1 MSDDLATRVLLVAPT
16 KKDGEVTSS
25 LLRKAGLIC
34 IVCDDLNRL
43 AREVRAGAGAVLLTE
58 EVLGAPEIDNVLRSL
73 AEQPSWSD
81 LPIIMLI
88 RGGVTSPAA
97 ANVLREMR
105 NVTLVERP
113 APTRSVVSAV
123 EAAVRSRERQ
133 YQIRDQI
140 EAIRIVRNERE
151 RLLESER
158 ASRQELERVG
168 RIKDEFLATLSHEL
182 RTPLSAIFGWVQILR
197 LKDPDAET
205 ISEGINVIDRNVRL
219 QTQLIDDLLDMSRI
233 ISGKLRLDVQAV
245 NMADVI
251 DSAIESVMPAMKA
264 KEIRLKKIVDPSAVS
279 VSGDPGRLQQVL
291 WNVLTNAIKFT
302 PKNGRIDVLAERV
315 DSHLEIRVRDTGE
328 GMTAE
333 FLPYIFE
340 RFKQADPSIT
350 RKHGGLG
357 LGLSIVRNLV
367 ELHGGVIRAESPG
380 LGQGATFTVS
390 LPLRV
395 VTNDVKRPPTNS
407 HALDARHCE
416 PASLSGLKVLV
427 VDDETDGRELVRR
440 FLLECEAI
448 TSLAGSSAEAQAII
462 PAFQPDVI
470 VSDIGMPIQD
480 GYEFMRIMRA
490 QGLRTPAVA
499 LTAFARPEDRIR
511 SIQAGYQMHL
521 PKPVEPAELIAV
533 IAGLAGR
540 YESLHRASIE

>member
-1 MSDDLATRVLLVAPT
+1 MSDDLLNRVLLVAPT

-25 LLRKAGLIC
+25 LLSKAGLNC
-34 IVCDDLNRL
+34 VVCDDLNHL

-58 EVLGAPEIDNVLRSL
+58 DVLSAPGADDLLRSL

-81 LPIIMLI
+81 LPIIMLM
-88 RGGVTSPAA
+88 RGGGTSPGA

-140 EAIRIVRNERE
+140 EAIRLGRNERE
-151 RLLESER
+151 QLLESER
-158 ASRQELERVG
+158 ASRQELERVS

-197 LKDPDAET
+197 MKAPDAET

-245 NMADVI
+245 AMADVI
-251 DSAIESVMPAMKA
+251 DSAIESVMPAISA
-264 KEIRLKKIVDPSAVS
+264 KEIHLKKVVDPSALS

-291 WNVLTNAIKFT
+291 WNLLTNAIKFT
-302 PKNGRIDVLAERV
+302 PKSGRIDVLAERV
-315 DSHLEIRVRDTGE
+315 DSHLEIRVSDTGE

-333 FLPYIFE
+333 FLPYLFE
-340 RFKQADPSIT
+340 RFKQADASIT

-367 ELHGGVIRAESPG
+367 ELHGGAVRAESPG
-380 LGQGATFTVS
+380 LGRGATFIIS
-390 LPLRV
+390 LPLRAV
-395 VTNDVKRPPTNS
+395 KSDVKRSPTHDGAVGARGSEPP
-407 HALDARHCE
+407 
-416 PASLSGLKVLV
+416 SLTGLKVLV

-440 FLLECEAI
+440 FLVECEAI
-448 TSLAGSSAEAQAII
+448 PSLAGSSAEAQALI

-480 GYEFMRIMRA
+480 GYEFMRIVRA
-490 QGLRTPAVA
+490 QGVRTPAVA

-540 YESLHRASIE
+540 YESLKRA

>member
-1 MSDDLATRVLLVAPT
+1 MSADLLTRVLLVAPT
-16 KKDGEVTSS
+16 KKDGEVTSA
-25 LLRKAGLIC
+25 LLRKAGLTC
-34 IVCDDLNRL
+34 VVCQDLNQL
-43 AREVRAGAGAVLLTE
+43 AREVSAGAAALLLTE
-58 EVLGAPEIDNVLRSL
+58 EVLGAPGIDNVLRAL
-73 AEQPSWSD
+73 AQQPSWSD
-81 LPIIMLI
+81 LPIIMLM

-291 WNVLTNAIKFT
+291 WNILTNAIKFT

>member
-1 MSDDLATRVLLVAPT
+1 MSDDLLIRVLLVAPT

-25 LLRKAGLIC
+25 LLSKAGLNC
-34 IVCDDLNRL
+34 VVCDDLNLL

-58 EVLGAPEIDNVLRSL
+58 DVLSAPGVDDLLRSL

-81 LPIIMLI
+81 LPIIMLM
-88 RGGVTSPAA
+88 RGGGTSPGA

-140 EAIRIVRNERE
+140 EAIRLGRYERE
-151 RLLESER
+151 QLLESER
-158 ASRQELERVG
+158 ASRQELERVS

-197 LKDPDAET
+197 MKAPDADT

-245 NMADVI
+245 TMADVI
-251 DSAIESVMPAMKA
+251 DSAVESVMPAISA
-264 KEIRLKKIVDPSAVS
+264 KEIHLEKVVDPSAVS
-279 VSGDPGRLQQVL
+279 VNGDPGRLQQVL
-291 WNVLTNAIKFT
+291 WNLLTNAVKFT
-302 PKNGRIDVLAERV
+302 PKSGRIDVLAERV
-315 DSHLEIRVRDTGE
+315 DSHLEIRVSDTGE

-333 FLPYIFE
+333 FLPYLFE
-340 RFKQADPSIT
+340 RFKQADASIT

-367 ELHGGVIRAESPG
+367 ELHGGTVRAESPG
-380 LGQGATFTVS
+380 LGRGATFIIS
-390 LPLRV
+390 LPLRAV
-395 VTNDVKRPPTNS
+395 KSDVNRSPTHDGAVGARGSEPPSLTGS
-407 HALDARHCE
+407 RCWWSTTRRTG
-416 PASLSGLKVLV
+416 ASLS
-427 VDDETDGRELVRR
+427 DD
-440 FLLECEAI
+440 
-448 TSLAGSSAEAQAII
+448 S
-462 PAFQPDVI
+462 
-470 VSDIGMPIQD
+470 
-480 GYEFMRIMRA
+480 
-490 QGLRTPAVA
+490 
-499 LTAFARPEDRIR
+499 
-511 SIQAGYQMHL
+511 
-521 PKPVEPAELIAV
+521 
-533 IAGLAGR
+533 
-540 YESLHRASIE
+540 

>member
-1 MSDDLATRVLLVAPT
+1 MSDDLFTRVLLVAPT

-25 LLRKAGLIC
+25 LLRKAGLSC

-58 EVLGAPEIDNVLRSL
+58 EVLIAPGIDNVLRSL

-81 LPIIMLI
+81 LPIIMLM

-105 NVTLVERP
+105 NVTLVDRP

-158 ASRQELERVG
+158 ASRQELERVS

-197 LKDPDAET
+197 MKAPDAET
-205 ISEGINVIDRNVRL
+205 ISEGISVIDRNVRL

-251 DSAIESVMPAMKA
+251 DSAIESVTPAMKA
-264 KEIRLKKIVDPSAVS
+264 KEIRLEKIVDSSAVS

-291 WNVLTNAIKFT
+291 WNILTNAIKFT

-315 DSHLEIRVRDTGE
+315 DSHLEIRVSDSGA

-333 FLPYIFE
+333 FLPYVFE
-340 RFKQADPSIT
+340 RFKQADPSTT

-357 LGLSIVRNLV
+357 LGLSIVRSLV
-367 ELHGGVIRAESPG
+367 ELHGGAIRAESPG
-380 LGQGATFTVS
+380 LGHGATFVIS

-395 VTNDVKRPPTNS
+395 VTNDVKRPPTHR
-407 HALDARHCE
+407 HAIDARGSE
-416 PASLSGLKVLV
+416 PPSLTGLKVLV

-448 TSLAGSSAEAQAII
+448 PSLAGSSAEAQAII

-480 GYEFMRIMRA
+480 GYDFMRILRA

-499 LTAFARPEDRIR
+499 LTAFARAEDRIR

-540 YESLHRASIE
+540 YEHLH